1 MLPAGNPLLY
11 LAYVMVGMFVIL
23 LAAIILNVVQSNKAL
38 KLYADH
44 IKATMNL
51 KEVQKFIN
59 THRKPKIE
67 VGEDK
72 TGKYVLVRWYVRE
85 RNRERPSVLVH
96 VDKETKK
103 PVKTQVFPETKK

>member
-1 MLPAGNPLLY
+1 MASNPLIY
-11 LAYVMVGMFVIL
+11 IAYIMVGLLFLLIGGVMVNYF
-23 LAAIILNVVQSNKAL
+23 QSNKAL
-38 KLYADH
+38 KLYAEH
-44 IKATMNL
+44 IRSTMNL

-72 TGKYVLVRWYVRE
+72 TGKYVLVRWYIKE
-85 RNRERPSVLVH
+85 LNKKRPSVLVH

-103 PVKTQVFPETKK
+103 PVKTQVFTEIKR